1 MLQSGSPVRG
11 KAAWPWWCRPLKVLG
26 GGVSVPET
34 MTASRAQCQ
43 APRRSKQAMAL
54 GRGCRLVK
62 SAYWAVTTT
71 RSGGGR
77 GVHGLLCQP
86 FPWGLGKQP
95 CFKKKCSQESRPQDG
110 VPKESDQ
117 AEVAL
122 SPCPG
127 MVQKVQLCHRGPSGV
142 LLALSHI
149 EPPTMLPLT
158 KQRRGDPLSAPR
170 LADRDLKAQPSDR
183 HSLP

>member
-11 KAAWPWWCRPLKVLG
+11 KAAWPWWCRPLKALG

-71 RSGGGR
+71 RSGGAEGCAWPPLPAFSLGTGKAALFQKKMFPRVQATGRCAQGVGPGR
-77 GVHGLLCQP
+77 GCSLSL
-86 FPWGLGKQP
+86 PWNGTKGTALPQRSFWSLAGAVPRRTPYDVAVDETETRRPPVRSPSCRQ
-95 CFKKKCSQESRPQDG
+95 RPQ
-110 VPKESDQ
+110 
-117 AEVAL
+117 
-122 SPCPG
+122 SP
-127 MVQKVQLCHRGPSGV
+127 
-142 LLALSHI
+142 
-149 EPPTMLPLT
+149 
-158 KQRRGDPLSAPR
+158 
-170 LADRDLKAQPSDR
+170 AQ
-183 HSLP
+183 